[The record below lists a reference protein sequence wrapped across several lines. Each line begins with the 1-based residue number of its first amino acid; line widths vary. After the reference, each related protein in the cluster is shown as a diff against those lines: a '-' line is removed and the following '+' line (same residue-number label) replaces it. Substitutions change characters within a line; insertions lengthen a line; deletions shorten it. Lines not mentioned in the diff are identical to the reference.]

1 MNPTTLRQT
10 LRAAAD
16 EGDAGGGEPAG
27 TMAQAK
33 DKITSTARETASRI
47 KSAASDTAERAKSEA
62 QRLASETK
70 EETAARLGG
79 YGSAM
84 HDSARS
90 FEQQDP
96 NIAWATH
103 RVADRV
109 QRVADYIRNSDF
121 DDLRTDAEDFAR
133 RHPVAFFGGLF
144 VGGLVIGNLLKA
156 RRPMAESEWDA
167 GNASGSDS
175 TEQEMLS
182 GM

>member
-1 MNPTTLRQT
+1 MNPITLRQT
-10 LRAAAD
+10 LRAAAGD
-16 EGDAGGGEPAG
+16 SDAGGSDRTG

-33 DKITSTARETASRI
+33 EKITATAARI

-70 EETAARLGG
+70 EETAERLGG
-79 YGSAM
+79 YGSAI

-121 DDLRTDAEDFAR
+121 DELRADAEEFAR

-144 VGGLVIGNLLKA
+144 LGGLVIGNLLKA
-156 RRPMAESEWDA
+156 RRPGAGSDWEA
-167 GNASGSDS
+167 GNPSASDR
-175 TEQEMLS
+175 TEQSMLS